1 MLEFRPKFYMLYD
14 KKAYN
19 LFRNV
24 GRFYFSEESFRNNE
38 YYVTYLFRL
47 AQSCEMLGDF
57 FGAERYLKQ
66 LKQTYPEWNSETVA
80 IESEHLEIRRKRK
93 RVEVECEDKRLKAIL
108 ENLVSVFFNIKK
120 NIIAYVVEN
129 EDEYITLARTKLGYL
144 EEGNIPVYSGWA
156 ACGFYQRPGVHCLVF
171 KKEFMSDDDDKLTGL
186 CAHELAH
193 FEMYDTETV
202 QHTLHGYEESDIYL
216 FREWTTDMHVIQRGF
231 AYELFRDRADHSE
244 SETRILTTQE
254 IEHFVQKIADYSEML

>member
-1 MLEFRPKFYMLYD
+1 MLEFRTKLYMLND
-14 KKAYN
+14 KNAYN

-24 GRFYFSEESFRNNE
+24 GRFYIAEESFRNDKH
-38 YYVTYLFRL
+38 YSTYLFYL

-57 FGAERYLKQ
+57 LGAECYLKQ

-80 IESEHLEIRRKRK
+80 IEYEHLEIRRKRK
-93 RVEVECEDKRLKAIL
+93 RVEVECEDKRLKTIL

-144 EEGNIPVYSGWA
+144 EEENIPAYIGWVA
-156 ACGFYQRPGVHCLVF
+156 SGFYQRPGVHCLVF
-171 KKEFMSDDDDKLTGL
+171 KKEFISDDDDKLTGL

-193 FEMYDTETV
+193 FELYDTGTV
-202 QHTLHGYEESDIYL
+202 QKTLHSVEKSDIYL

-231 AYELFRDRADHSE
+231 AYELFRDREDTSE
-244 SETRILTTQE
+244 LETRILTAQE
-254 IEHFVQKIADYSEML
+254 IEHFVQKIANYSEIL